1 MTTQTAASPSVF
13 SKAPAAAEVGMLDDS
28 TTLDQ
33 STEQEVLDTVMGSTE
48 ETLVKPQF
56 DVLRRV
62 ATNGNNN
69 KEFRSV
75 PIPPHRMTPL
85 KKEWLKIYSPL
96 VEHLKLQVRMNI
108 KRKSVE
114 LRTCKETI
122 DTGALQKGADFVRAF
137 SLGFEIADAMALIR
151 LDDLFMETFETKDVR
166 TLHGDNLSRAIGRI
180 VGKDGR
186 TRHAIENASRT
197 RLVVADRKIHILG
210 GFANIRIAR
219 DAVCSLILG
228 ASPGKVYTKLRTIAS
243 RQKERF

>member
-1 MTTQTAASPSVF
+1 MSLDPENSTDIDQT
-13 SKAPAAAEVGMLDDS
+13 D
-28 TTLDQ
+28 
-33 STEQEVLDTVMGSTE
+33 EQEILDTVMGGTSDAP
-48 ETLVKPQF
+48 VKPQF

-62 ATNGNNN
+62 AADGSKS

-75 PIPPHRMTPL
+75 PIPPHRLTPL
-85 KKEWLKIYSPL
+85 KKEWLKIYTPL
-96 VEHLKLQVRMNI
+96 VEHLHLQVRMNV

-114 LRTCKETI
+114 IRTCKETI
-122 DTGALQKGADFVRAF
+122 DTAALQKGADFVRAF

-197 RLVVADRKIHILG
+197 RIVVADCKIHILG

-243 RQKERF
+243 RAKERF

>member
-1 MTTQTAASPSVF
+1 MSAIELDET
-13 SKAPAAAEVGMLDDS
+13 PATV
-28 TTLDQ
+28 DQ
-33 STEQEVLDTVMGSTE
+33 SEEQEILDTVMGGTDDQPQ
-48 ETLVKPQF
+48 KPQF

-62 ATNGNNN
+62 QSGSTG
-69 KEFRSV
+69 KEFRSI
-75 PIPPHRMTPL
+75 PIPPHRLTPL
-85 KKEWLKIYSPL
+85 KKEWLKIYTPL
-96 VEHLKLQVRMNI
+96 VEHLHLQVRMNV
-108 KRKSVE
+108 KRKTVE
-114 LRTCKETI
+114 IRTCKETT
-122 DTGALQKGADFVRAF
+122 DAGALQKGADFVRAF

-151 LDDLFMETFETKDVR
+151 LDDLFFESFETKDVR

-197 RLVVADRKIHILG
+197 RIVVADCKIHILG

-219 DAVCSLILG
+219 DAICSLILG

>member
-1 MTTQTAASPSVF
+1 MSLEQ
-13 SKAPAAAEVGMLDDS
+13 LDNTSEMDQKDEDEI
-28 TTLDQ
+28 LDA
-33 STEQEVLDTVMGSTE
+33 VMGGDGEATA
-48 ETLVKPQF
+48 KPQF

-62 ATNGNNN
+62 AGDASKN

-75 PIPPHRMTPL
+75 PIPPHRLTPL
-85 KKEWLKIYSPL
+85 KKEWLKIYTPL
-96 VEHLKLQVRMNI
+96 VEHLHLQVRMNI
-108 KRKSVE
+108 KRKTVE
-114 LRTCKETI
+114 IRTCKETL

-137 SLGFEIADAMALIR
+137 SLGFDIADAMALIR

-197 RLVVADRKIHILG
+197 RIVVADCKIHILG